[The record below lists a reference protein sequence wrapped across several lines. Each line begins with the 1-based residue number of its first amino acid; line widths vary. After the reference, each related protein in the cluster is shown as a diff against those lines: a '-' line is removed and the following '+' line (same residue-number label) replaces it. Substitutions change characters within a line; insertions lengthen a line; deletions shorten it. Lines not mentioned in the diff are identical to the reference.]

1 MLLKDYMNT
10 LAAAEA
16 TGEYAGRDMILA
28 IDCTAAG
35 DAASPEDY
43 AFVGVHI
50 EDVGAEL
57 SAKSEDRSYVLE
69 GDSTVKTATQR
80 TFSISGTRY
89 VSDAFQ
95 DFCCRPEIKFGSGG
109 AVQRNYVYFH
119 SGTKTGEAGVLTILV
134 KKDGGG
140 AASDPAEF
148 EVDLRSCGRPEAFNY
163 TEGA

>member
-16 TGEYAGRDMILA
+16 TGEYTGRDMILA
-28 IDCTAAG
+28 VDCTENG
-35 DAASPEDY
+35 DAATPGDY

-57 SAKSEDRSYVLE
+57 NPKSEDRSYVYE
-69 GDSTVKTATQR
+69 GDSTMKTSAQR
-80 TFSISGTRY
+80 TFAITGTRY

-95 DFCCRPEIKFGSGG
+95 DFCCSPEITFGTGG
-109 AVQRNYVYFH
+109 TVQRNYVYFH
-119 SGTKTGEAGVLTILV
+119 SGTKTGESGVMTILV
-134 KKDGGG
+134 QKDGAG

-148 EVDLRSCGRPEAFNY
+148 QVELKSCGRPKSY
-163 TEGA
+163 TYTPQA

>member
-1 MLLKDYMNT
+1 MTLGNYMQT

-16 TGEYAGRDMILA
+16 TGEYTGRDMILA
-28 IDCTAAG
+28 VDCTANG
-35 DAASPEDY
+35 DAASPADY

-57 SAKSEDRSYVLE
+57 NPKSQDRSYVSE
-69 GDSTVKTATQR
+69 GDSTMKTSAQR

-89 VSDAFQ
+89 VSDTFQ
-95 DFCCRPEIKFGSGG
+95 DFCCSPEIKFGTGG

-119 SGTKTGEAGVLTILV
+119 SGTKTGESGVMTILV
-134 KKDGGG
+134 QNDGSG

-148 EVDLRSCGRPEAFNY
+148 QVELKSCGRPVRY
-163 TEGA
+163 TYTAQA